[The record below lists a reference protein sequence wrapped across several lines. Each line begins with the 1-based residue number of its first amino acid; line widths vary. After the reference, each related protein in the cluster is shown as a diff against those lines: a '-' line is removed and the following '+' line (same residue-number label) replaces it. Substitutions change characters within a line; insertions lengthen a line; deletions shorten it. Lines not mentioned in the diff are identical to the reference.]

1 MNVQA
6 KQIDGVVLP
15 TLSSMVHMKD
25 GTTVLS
31 DIIVPCTKNLYNK
44 NAITRGGFYNT
55 EGVYSINSMVY
66 GLSDFIPVT
75 PGNLYFN
82 STNGGVAY
90 TFDGS
95 KKFISRISWQTYPW
109 TIPDGVYYVRIQV
122 NSASASETL
131 MFGLGSNIPSE
142 YYPYSCYTIDTSIL
156 KDVGSG
162 GSSSKSPLEGLTI
175 DFVGDS
181 ITNQATF
188 INYMISNY
196 NITANKYAANG
207 NTLAH
212 NQIVGDGT
220 TNSHLERA
228 DKDAD
233 AIIILGGT
241 NDCHYAVQKNTND
254 FGKIGDTT
262 TDTFCG
268 AVDVMCNYLIK
279 NFKGKRILI
288 CSPMHRDDTINGIV
302 MREAL
307 EKYVNAE
314 KQIVES
320 YGLPFLDLFHS
331 YRHYH
336 IAGDGLH
343 PTQESGNLY
352 GRVMAKALE
361 NM

>member
-6 KQIDGVVLP
+6 KQIEGVVLP

-44 NAITRGGFYNT
+44 NAITRGGFYNP
-55 EGVYSINSMVY
+55 EGEYSINSMIY

-95 KKFISRISWQTYPW
+95 KKFISKISWATYPW

-122 NSASASETL
+122 DSESISETL
-131 MFGLGSNIPSE
+131 MFGLGSKVPSE
-142 YYPYSCYTIDTSIL
+142 YYPYNCYTIDTSIL

-188 INYMISNY
+188 ISYMVSNY
-196 NITANKYAANG
+196 NITANKYAQNG
-207 NTLAH
+207 ITMQK
-212 NQIVGDGT
+212 NQIIG
-220 TNSHLERA
+220 SRSKLESA
-228 DKDAD
+228 DKNAD
-233 AIIILGGT
+233 AIVILGGT
-241 NDCHYAVQKNTND
+241 NDAHYELTSSGGYK
-254 FGKIGDTT
+254 FGQIGDTT
-262 TDTFCG
+262 SDSFCG
-268 AVDVMCNYLIK
+268 AIDIMCNYLLE

-288 CSPMHRDDTINGIV
+288 CSPMTRTDTVNGV
-302 MREAL
+302 KMREQL

-331 YRHYH
+331 YAHYH
-336 IAGDGLH
+336 FAGDGLH

>member
-1 MNVQA
+1 MTQV
-6 KQIDGVVLP
+6 KQINGIVLP
-15 TLSSMVHMKD
+15 TVSEIVHMKD
-25 GTTVLS
+25 GKTVLS
-31 DIIVPCTKNLYNK
+31 DLIIPCTKNLFNK
-44 NAITRGGFYNT
+44 DNITLQGFYNT
-55 EGVYSINSMVY
+55 DGIFSYNSMTY
-66 GLSDFIPVT
+66 ALSDFIPVT
-75 PGNLYFN
+75 PGLQYYN
-82 STNGGVAY
+82 SVSGGVAY
-90 TFDGS
+90 TFDENKS
-95 KKFISRISWQTYPW
+95 FVEKKSWQSYPW
-109 TIPDGVYYVRIQV
+109 TIPDGVYYIRLQI
-122 NSASASETL
+122 NNKEMAESL
-131 MFGLGSNIPSE
+131 MFGVGEKSPAE
-142 YYPYSCYTIDTSIL
+142 YYPYNCYTINTNML

-162 GSSSKSPLEGLTI
+162 SISKSPIDSITI

-188 INYMISNY
+188 INYFKSNY

-228 DKDAD
+228 DKNAD
-233 AIIILGGT
+233 AIVIMGGT
-241 NDCHYAVQKNTND
+241 NDAHFELTNPEGNV
-254 FGKIGDTT
+254 FGEIGDTT
-262 TDTFCG
+262 TNTFCG
-268 AVDVMCNYLIK
+268 AVDVMCKYLLK

-288 CSPMHRDDTINGIV
+288 CSPMTRTDTVNGV
-302 MREAL
+302 KMREQL

-331 YRHYH
+331 YAHYH
-336 IAGDGLH
+336 FAGDGLH
-343 PTQESGNLY
+343 PTQEGGNLY

>member
-6 KQIDGVVLP
+6 KQINGIVLP
-15 TLSSMVHMKD
+15 TVSEMVHMKD
-25 GTTVLS
+25 GITVLS
-31 DIIVPCTKNLYNK
+31 DLIIPCKKNLYDKTAMTK
-44 NAITRGGFYNT
+44 NGFYDTDGN
-55 EGVYSINSMVY
+55 YYLNSMCY
-66 GLSDFIPVT
+66 GLSDFMQVE
-75 PGNLYFN
+75 PGLTYYN
-82 STNGGVAY
+82 STMGGIAY
-90 TFDGS
+90 TFDEN
-95 KKFISRISWQTYPW
+95 KNFVDKRSWQNYPSS
-109 TIPDGVYYVRIQV
+109 IEEGIYYVRVQV
-122 NSASASETL
+122 NSEEASQSL
-131 MFGLGSNIPSE
+131 MFGQGDKVPSE
-142 YYPYSCYTIDTSIL
+142 YYPYNCYTVNTEML

-162 GSSSKSPLEGLTI
+162 GGSNVSPIEGITI

-188 INYMISNY
+188 INYFISNY

-262 TDTFCG
+262 TNTFCG

>member
-6 KQIDGVVLP
+6 KQINGIVLP

-25 GTTVLS
+25 GATVLS
-31 DIIVPCTKNLYNK
+31 DIIIPCTKNLYDK
-44 NAITRGGFYNT
+44 NAITLGGFYNS
-55 EGVYSINSMVY
+55 EGDYSINSMAY

-75 PGNLYFN
+75 PGNIYFN
-82 STNGGVAY
+82 SNNGGVAY

-95 KKFISRISWQTYPW
+95 KNFISRSGWQIYPW

-122 NSASASETL
+122 NSAKESETL
-131 MFGLGSNIPSE
+131 MFGLGSNAPSE
-142 YYPYSCYTIDTSIL
+142 YYPYNCYTIDTSIL

-162 GSSSKSPLEGLTI
+162 GNSSKSPLEGLTI

-188 INYMISNY
+188 ISYMISNY

-207 NTLAH
+207 LTMQK
-212 NQIVGDGT
+212 NQIVGGR
-220 TNSHLERA
+220 LESA
-228 DKDAD
+228 DKNAD
-233 AIIILGGT
+233 AIVILGGT
-241 NDCHYAVQKNTND
+241 NDAHYELTKAGEYN
-254 FGKIGDTT
+254 FGQIGDTT
-262 TDTFCG
+262 SSSFCG
-268 AVDVMCNYLIK
+268 AIDIMCNYLLK

-288 CSPMHRDDTINGIV
+288 CSPMTRKDTVNGVKMRDQ
-302 MREAL
+302 L

-331 YRHYH
+331 YAHYH
-336 IAGDGLH
+336 FAGDGLH
-343 PTQESGNLY
+343 PTQEGGNLY
-352 GRVMAKALE
+352 GRVIAKTLE

>member
-1 MNVQA
+1 MDVQA
-6 KQIDGVVLP
+6 KQIEGVVLP
-15 TLSSMVHMKD
+15 TVSSMVHMKD

-31 DIIVPCTKNLYNK
+31 DIIIPCTKNLYDK
-44 NAITRGGFYNT
+44 NAITLGGFYDT
-55 EGVYSINSMVY
+55 EGNFSINSMVY

-82 STNGGVAY
+82 SNNGGIAY

-95 KKFISRISWQTYPW
+95 KKFISKSTWQTYPW
-109 TIPDGVYYVRIQV
+109 TIPAGVYYVRIQI
-122 NSASASETL
+122 NSASDSESF
-131 MFGLGSNIPSE
+131 MFGLGSTAPGE
-142 YYPYSCYTIDTSIL
+142 YYPYTCYTIDTSIL

-188 INYMISNY
+188 ISYMVSNY
-196 NITANKYAANG
+196 NITANKYAQNG
-207 NTLAH
+207 ITMQN
-212 NQIVGDGT
+212 NQIVG
-220 TNSHLERA
+220 SRSKLEQA
-228 DKDAD
+228 DKNAD
-233 AIIILGGT
+233 GIVILGGT
-241 NDCHYAVQKNTND
+241 NDAHYEATRPGYN
-254 FGKIGDTT
+254 FGEIGDKTSSS
-262 TDTFCG
+262 FCG
-268 AVDVMCNYLIK
+268 AIDIMCNYLLE

-288 CSPMHRDDTINGIV
+288 CSPMTRTDTQNGTKMRDH
-302 MREAL
+302 L

-331 YRHYH
+331 YAHYH
-336 IAGDGLH
+336 FAADGLH
-343 PTQESGNLY
+343 PTQEGGNLY
-352 GRVMAKALE
+352 GRVIAKALE

>member
-1 MNVQA
+1 MDVQA
-6 KQIDGVVLP
+6 KQIEGVVLP

-31 DIIVPCTKNLYNK
+31 DIIIPCTKNLYDK
-44 NAITRGGFYNT
+44 NAITLGGFYNA

-82 STNGGVAY
+82 SKNGGVAY

-95 KKFISRISWQTYPW
+95 KNFISRTSWQTYPW
-109 TIPDGVYYVRIQV
+109 TIPDGVYYVRIQLNTV
-122 NSASASETL
+122 EEAETL

-142 YYPYSCYTIDTSIL
+142 YYPYNCYTINTSIL
-156 KDVGSG
+156 KDVGNG
-162 GSSSKSPLEGLTI
+162 GNSSKSPLEGLTI
-175 DFVGDS
+175 DFLGDS

-188 INYMISNY
+188 ISYMISNY
-196 NITANKYAANG
+196 NITAKKYAANG
-207 NTLAH
+207 TTMQK
-212 NQIVGDGT
+212 NQIVGSG
-220 TNSHLERA
+220 SRLESA
-228 DKDAD
+228 DKNAD
-233 AIIILGGT
+233 AIVILGGT
-241 NDCHYAVQKNTND
+241 NDAMYELTKPGEYI
-254 FGKIGDTT
+254 FGQIGDTT
-262 TDTFCG
+262 SDSFCG
-268 AVDVMCNYLIK
+268 AIDIMCNYLLK

-288 CSPMHRDDTINGIV
+288 CSPMTRIDTVNGIK
-302 MREAL
+302 MRDQL

-331 YRHYH
+331 YAHYH
-336 IAGDGLH
+336 LTDDGLH
-343 PTQESGNLY
+343 PNQKSGNLY

>member
-55 EGVYSINSMVY
+55 EGEYSINSMIY

-95 KKFISRISWQTYPW
+95 KKFISRMGWQTYPW

-122 NSASASETL
+122 NSANDSETL
-131 MFGLGSNIPSE
+131 MFGLGSNAPGE
-142 YYPYSCYTIDTSIL
+142 YYPYNCYTIDTSIL

-162 GSSSKSPLEGLTI
+162 GNSSKSPLEGLTI

-188 INYMISNY
+188 ISYMISNY
-196 NITANKYAANG
+196 NITANKYAG
-207 NTLAH
+207 
-212 NQIVGDGT
+212 V
-220 TNSHLERA
+220 
-228 DKDAD
+228 
-233 AIIILGGT
+233 
-241 NDCHYAVQKNTND
+241 
-254 FGKIGDTT
+254 
-262 TDTFCG
+262 
-268 AVDVMCNYLIK
+268 
-279 NFKGKRILI
+279 
-288 CSPMHRDDTINGIV
+288 
-302 MREAL
+302 
-307 EKYVNAE
+307 AE
-314 KQIVES
+314 
-320 YGLPFLDLFHS
+320 
-331 YRHYH
+331 
-336 IAGDGLH
+336 
-343 PTQESGNLY
+343 
-352 GRVMAKALE
+352 
-361 NM
+361 

>member
-6 KQIDGVVLP
+6 KQINGVVLP

-31 DIIVPCTKNLYNK
+31 DIIVPCTKNLYDK
-44 NAITRGGFYNT
+44 NAITRGGFYNS
-55 EGVYSINSMVY
+55 EGDYSINSMAY

-75 PGNLYFN
+75 PGNIYFN
-82 STNGGVAY
+82 SNNGGVAY

-95 KKFISRISWQTYPW
+95 KNFISRSGWQIYPW

-122 NSASASETL
+122 NSAKESETL
-131 MFGLGSNIPSE
+131 MFGLGSNAPSE
-142 YYPYSCYTIDTSIL
+142 YYPYNCYTIDTSIL

-188 INYMISNY
+188 ISYMISNY

-207 NTLAH
+207 LTMQK
-212 NQIVGDGT
+212 NQIVGGR
-220 TNSHLERA
+220 LESA
-228 DKDAD
+228 DKNAD
-233 AIIILGGT
+233 AIVILGGT
-241 NDCHYAVQKNTND
+241 NDAHYELTKAGEYN
-254 FGKIGDTT
+254 FGQIGDTT
-262 TDTFCG
+262 SSSFCG
-268 AVDVMCNYLIK
+268 AIDIMCNYLLK

-288 CSPMHRDDTINGIV
+288 CSPMTRTDTVNGVKMRDQ
-302 MREAL
+302 L

-331 YRHYH
+331 YAHYH
-336 IAGDGLH
+336 FAGDGLH
-343 PTQESGNLY
+343 PTQEGGNLY

>member
-1 MNVQA
+1 MDVQA
-6 KQIDGVVLP
+6 KQIEGVVLP

-31 DIIVPCTKNLYNK
+31 DIIIPCTKNLYDK
-44 NAITRGGFYNT
+44 NAITRGGFYDIN
-55 EGVYSINSMVY
+55 GNYSFNSMIY
-66 GLSDFIPVT
+66 GLSDFMPVT

-82 STNGGVAY
+82 SINGGVAY
-90 TFDGS
+90 AFDGS
-95 KKFISRISWQTYPW
+95 KKFVSKSGWQTYPW
-109 TIPDGVYYVRIQV
+109 TIPEGVYYVRIQV
-122 NSASASETL
+122 NSASESESL
-131 MFGLGSNIPSE
+131 MFGLGSNAPGE
-142 YYPYSCYTIDTSIL
+142 YYPYTCYTIDRSIL

-162 GSSSKSPLEGLTI
+162 GGSLKSPLEGLTI

-188 INYMISNY
+188 ISYMISNY
-196 NITANKYAANG
+196 SINAKKYAQNG
-207 NTLAH
+207 ITMQK
-212 NQIVGDGT
+212 NQIIGT
-220 TNSHLERA
+220 GSKLEQA
-228 DKDAD
+228 DKEAD
-233 AIIILGGT
+233 AIVILGGT
-241 NDCHYAVQKNTND
+241 NDAHYELIKNDYT
-254 FGKIGDTT
+254 FGAIGDTT
-262 TDTFCG
+262 SDSFCG
-268 AVDVMCNYLIK
+268 AIDIMCNYLLE

-288 CSPMHRDDTINGIV
+288 CSPMTRTGTIAGIKMRDQ
-302 MREAL
+302 L

-331 YRHYH
+331 YAHYH